1 MKAPWT
7 TTLTLQQYFEIKQ
20 SNNAEVDINLGRV
33 VRATVANI
41 SVPANGLGTVPI
53 SFAINATLGELDLIL
68 GAFT

>member
-7 TTLTLQQYFEIKQ
+7 TTLMLQQYFEIKQ

-41 SVPANGLGTVPI
+41 SVPANGRGTVPI